1 MARKNFKNE
10 KIECSLREGVRDGE
24 HIFENHCHPQYEL
37 IAVFEGSVTV
47 VIEGGRLELGCGEIA
62 IIPPFYYHSI
72 YTDGKGE
79 YKRLTALFSDSFIPR
94 EISADFKKRATIRFT
109 SANSAL
115 LAALD
120 GLRYAFSETDTEKY
134 GALIESYLIE
144 ALYIHTYKAS
154 EREEAKTHPR
164 VKKITEYI
172 DTHIGE
178 KISLD
183 DIAASLF
190 ISKSTLCHVFSSE
203 MKISVKQY
211 ILQKKISAAAKLIAD
226 GMSAS
231 LASERVGYENYANFY
246 KMYKK
251 IFGESPSGRG

>member
-1 MARKNFKNE
+1 VK
-10 KIECSLREGVRDGE
+10 EGE
-24 HIFENHCHPQYEL
+24 YIFENHCHPQYEL
-37 IAVFEGSVTV
+37 IAVFAGSVTV
-47 VIEGGRLELGCGEIA
+47 VIEGGKRELKRGEIA
-62 IIPPFYYHSI
+62 LIPPFYYHSI
-72 YTDGKGE
+72 YTDGRGD
-79 YKRLTALFSDSFIPR
+79 YTRLTALFSDTFIPE
-94 EISADFKKRATIRFT
+94 EISADFKKRTLVQFV
-109 SANSAL
+109 SSNSAL
-115 LAALD
+115 VPVLD
-120 GLRYAFSETDTEKY
+120 GMRYAFSESDVGKY

-144 ALYIHTYKAS
+144 AIYIHTYKTT

-172 DTHIGE
+172 DSRICE
-178 KISLD
+178 KIHLD

-190 ISKSTLCHVFSSE
+190 ISKSTLCHVFMSE

-211 ILQKKISAAAKLIAD
+211 ILQKKLSVAARLIAD

-231 LASERVGYENYANFY
+231 AAADAVGYENYANFY